1 MKIKK
6 VLLLLVALLI
16 CVATVGCGSKTPQ
29 EDLPVE
35 GGQKPA
41 KAVVVEFWMY
51 GDDVEMEVYKQLVS
65 EFNKANKGYVT
76 IKLVQKSPDSYSNAL
91 NMVLNGKKGP
101 DLFYV
106 GETGFKAMAE
116 AGYLYDISEFVENS
130 TEYDISKMW
139 DSAVSRF
146 QYDVNTKTNDGPN
159 KKYYAVPKDIGP
171 TVIYYNESLFNG
183 SGVNVISVAKE
194 NLEAFNHEGAKDSR
208 GKTKAEYGIS
218 GEVKEKGYFV
228 DAAGKKWFNNQVAMN
243 WEETVALSEVI
254 QKKYPSTK
262 GFYTEWWF
270 NYGWSVGGDVIQYIP
285 TDDSTYAGG
294 YWDFTLMDPS
304 KNYIVADDAEPFTIN
319 GNTYQ
324 PGEVLSYQDKLVN
337 ETPTVAG
344 QKDETAKIIEP
355 AVLAAKAAGQLNEL
369 PSQREA
375 FVEFVR
381 LAATKNTVV
390 DTVNG
395 EKLYGYE
402 VTPYPN
408 SIGGDAGKTAA
419 FATGKVAMLV
429 DGRWNVT
436 NFREQMDGKYEW
448 DVAPLPI
455 YKEYDSE
462 GNVAVHGV
470 TAGHSGSVGVA
481 INAKTEVPNAAWKFL
496 EYIGGE
502 YGQSVQSKTGFAI
515 PLQKHL
521 AYDDEIFLQSNQN
534 PRNAIIFIE
543 AAENE
548 KAGDWWYLRD
558 NEWINDW
565 ANLLNGS
572 VRNGQKTLTEFYN
585 SDEFSKTYGTLLK
598 YTEK

>member
-6 VLLLLVALLI
+6 ILLLVVAAL
-16 CVATVGCGSKTPQ
+16 VAIVAVGCDDKKPQ
-29 EDLPVE
+29 EDLDLDSGERPE
-35 GGQKPA
+35 

-51 GDDVEMEVYKQLVS
+51 GDDVEMEVYKQLVT
-65 EFNKANKGYVT
+65 EFNKANEGYVT

-91 NMVLNGKKGP
+91 TMVLNGKKGP

-106 GETGFKAMAE
+106 GENGFKAMAE
-116 AGYLYDISEFVENS
+116 AGYLYDISSFVENS

-139 DSAVSRF
+139 ESAVSRF
-146 QYDVNTKTNDGPN
+146 QYDVTTKTNDGPN

-171 TVIYYNESLFNG
+171 TVIFYNETQFKE
-183 SGVNVISVAKE
+183 SGVKVISVAAE
-194 NLEAFNHEGAKDSR
+194 DLDAFNNGAADDR
-208 GKTKAEYGIS
+208 GQTKAQYGIA
-218 GEVKEKGYFV
+218 GTVKEKGYFV
-228 DAAGKKWFNNQVAMN
+228 DANGQKWFNNQVAMN
-243 WEETVALSEVI
+243 WEETVALSNVI
-254 QKKYPSTK
+254 QAKFPSTK

-285 TDDSTYAGG
+285 TTDSTYAGG
-294 YWDFTLMDPS
+294 YWDFTLMDPTP
-304 KNYIVADDAEPFTIN
+304 NFIVDDNAEPFTIN

-324 PGEVLSYQDKLVN
+324 PGEVVSYQDKLVN
-337 ETPTVAG
+337 ETPKVAG
-344 QKDETAKIIEP
+344 QKDESAKEIEP
-355 AVLAAKAAGQLNEL
+355 AVLAAVASGQLEEL

-381 LAATKNTVV
+381 LAATTNTVV

-395 EKLYGYE
+395 EKLYGYG

-408 SIGGDAGKTAA
+408 SIGGDSGKTSA

-448 DVAPLPI
+448 DVAPLPM
-455 YKEYDSE
+455 YKEYDAE
-462 GNVAVHGV
+462 GNVTVHGV
-470 TAGHSGSVGVA
+470 PAGHSGSVGVA
-481 INAKTEVPNAAWKFL
+481 INAKTQVPNAAWKFL

-521 AYDDEIFLQSNQN
+521 AEDDEIFLQTSQN
-534 PRNAIIFIE
+534 PRNSKIFIA
-543 AAENE
+543 AAENQ

-558 NEWINDW
+558 NEWINEW
-565 ANLLNGS
+565 AGVLNGS
-572 VRNGQKTLTEFYN
+572 VRNGNKTLTEFYN
-585 SDEFSKTYGTLLK
+585 SREFNDTFSTLLK
-598 YTEK
+598 YTKK